1 MSDEKAS
8 QEQRAMDVE
17 DINGYLSGLE
27 PGFSVVIHRLE
38 PQWCKGLLDEI
49 AITESSQPIDLKW
62 LIRTWGGHKLRLKFR
77 DNGGK
82 WLAHRDIALYSFPP
96 LLYGQKI
103 QQERNPHIL
112 GEDEPASPPPRAI
125 ISAPPLEP
133 PRDDRKSLLE
143 LMALMQQ
150 MRSADLQA
158 MSQMMSAQQSNQ
170 PAPADPMRM
179 MQGAIALLGQFQQ
192 MRMPAAADDGK
203 ENDEV
208 IGLLG
213 KIADVFASRSN
224 APPPA
229 RITPGESRP
238 MTEQLS
244 IVGGDI
250 MGALAGMEPT
260 EAIST
265 LQGAVG
271 KMSPDKQA
279 QTMAALIGS
288 IENIGGTDLLLDSL
302 EQRGIIGDDGF
313 SDDDETSDTPDP
325 PDNENTGRKS
335 QSNEGNYPPDR

>member
-1 MSDEKAS
+1 MSDD

-82 WLAHRDIALYSFPP
+82 WLAHRDIALYTFPP
-96 LLYGQKI
+96 LLYGQKLRE
-103 QQERNPHIL
+103 ERNPHMGNA
-112 GEDEPASPPPRAI
+112 GEDEPVPPPRAI
-125 ISAPPLEP
+125 IPASPPEP

-150 MRSADLQA
+150 MRSADLEA
-158 MSQMMSAQQSNQ
+158 MSRMMATQQSQQ
-170 PAPADPMRM
+170 PQVDPFRM
-179 MQGAIALLGQFQQ
+179 MQGAIGLLGQFQN
-192 MRMPAAADDGK
+192 MRSPVTVEKND
-203 ENDEV
+203 NDEV
-208 IGLLG
+208 LGLLG
-213 KIADVFASRSN
+213 KLADVFASRSH
-224 APPPA
+224 APPA

-238 MTEQLS
+238 INELPTG
-244 IVGGDI
+244 GGDI
-250 MGALAGMEPT
+250 MGVLAGMEPT

-271 KMSPDKQA
+271 RMTPDKQA

-302 EQRGIIGDDGF
+302 EQRGIIGSDGF
-313 SDDDETSDTPDP
+313 SDDDETSDTLDP
-325 PDNENTGRKS
+325 PDNENTGGQYRP
-335 QSNEGNYPPDR
+335 NEGDDTPNR

>member
-96 LLYGQKI
+96 LLYGQRI
-103 QQERNPHIL
+103 PQERNPHIA
-112 GEDEPASPPPRAI
+112 GEDEPASPPPAI
-125 ISAPPLEP
+125 IHAPPPEP

-150 MRSADLQA
+150 MRSADLEA
-158 MSQMMSAQQSNQ
+158 MSRMMATQQSQQQ
-170 PAPADPMRM
+170 PPVDPFRM
-179 MQGAIALLGQFQQ
+179 MQGAIGLLGQFQQ
-192 MRMPAAADDGK
+192 MRLPAPAEKND
-203 ENDEV
+203 NDEV
-208 IGLLG
+208 LGLLG
-213 KIADVFASRSN
+213 KLADVFASRSN

-238 MTEQLS
+238 MTEQLPMG
-244 IVGGDI
+244 GGDI
-250 MGALAGMEPT
+250 MGILAGMEPT

-271 KMSPDKQA
+271 QMTPDKQA

-313 SDDDETSDTPDP
+313 SDDDETSDTPNP
-325 PDNENTGRKS
+325 PDNENTGG
-335 QSNEGNYPPDR
+335 QSRPNEGDYTPDR